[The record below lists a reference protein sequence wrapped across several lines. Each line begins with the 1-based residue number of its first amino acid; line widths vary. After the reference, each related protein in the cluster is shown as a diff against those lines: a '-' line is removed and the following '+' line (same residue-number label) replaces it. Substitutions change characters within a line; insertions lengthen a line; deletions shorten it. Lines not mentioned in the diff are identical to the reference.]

1 MDAAQRRLVRDR
13 ANNRC
18 EYCGLQQEH
27 FLLVPHVIDHIRAKQ
42 HGGTDDVHNLSLAC
56 FRCNAHKGPNL
67 AGIDTDSDEMV
78 PLFHPREQTWAE
90 HFALH
95 GARIVGLTAVGR
107 ATVHVLD
114 MNAPERIELRE
125 ELMANGELGD

>member
-1 MDAAQRRLVRDR
+1 MDAAQRRFVRDR

-27 FLLVPHVIDHIRAKQ
+27 FVLVSHVIDHIRAKQ
-42 HGGTDDVHNLSLAC
+42 HGGTDEVNNLALAC

-67 AGIDTDSDEMV
+67 AGIDTEDDEMV
-78 PLFHPREQTWAE
+78 ALFNPREQTWAE
-90 HFALH
+90 HFALR

-107 ATVHVLD
+107 ATVRVLD

-125 ELMANGELGD
+125 ELLANGELG

>member
-1 MDAAQRRLVRDR
+1 MDAAQRRFVRDR

-27 FLLVPHVIDHIRAKQ
+27 FMLVPHVIDHVRAKQ
-42 HGGTDDVHNLSLAC
+42 HGGTDEVQNLALAC

-67 AGIDTDSDEMV
+67 AGIDTESDEMV
-78 PLFHPREQTWAE
+78 ALFNPREQTWAE
-90 HFALH
+90 HFVLR

-107 ATVHVLD
+107 ASALVLN

-125 ELMANGELGD
+125 ELLANGELG